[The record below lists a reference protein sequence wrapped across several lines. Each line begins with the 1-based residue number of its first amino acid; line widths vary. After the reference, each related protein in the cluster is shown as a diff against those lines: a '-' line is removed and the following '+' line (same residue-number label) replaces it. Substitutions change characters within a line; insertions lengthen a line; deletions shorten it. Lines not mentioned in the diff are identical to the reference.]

1 MMYTAFLCIL
11 AFIAYFCE
19 KIITLKMIIMRK
31 LILILFTFTT
41 VSICAEETIVILTK
55 DNKTRTEDLIDK
67 EPSVIYDDESN
78 TVEVAIEA
86 EQYFEMKVIDIS
98 GTVVFT
104 CPVLMVDGT
113 PTNYQLPE
121 LPAGI
126 YTLKVESPEVTYEGI
141 LEIK

>member
-126 YTLKVESPEVTYEGI
+126 YTLKVESPEVTYEGTFDV
-141 LEIK
+141 K